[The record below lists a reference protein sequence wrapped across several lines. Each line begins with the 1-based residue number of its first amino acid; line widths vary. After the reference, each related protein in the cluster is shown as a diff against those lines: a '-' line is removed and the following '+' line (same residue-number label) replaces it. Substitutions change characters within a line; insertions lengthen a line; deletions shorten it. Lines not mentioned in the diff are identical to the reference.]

1 MKRIVTLILSVLI
14 FAALMA
20 SCDTDPAPVKRTGAP
35 STVRVIGAATTAVPA
50 TAKPTLGSTA
60 APTTHSAPAS
70 TVAPGPSSQVPVS
83 SQVPAD
89 SSAAPVTKKPANTGE
104 KPAPIALSLDV
115 KGVRSENGAL
125 SVTVDVYLDSYGL
138 TTSHPKSG
146 SVTFNGQTRSFVV
159 DPIDIDDG
167 PRISCLIASETFE
180 LTAAPSG
187 EVEVSAEWKF
197 AGTYSGAPV
206 DVLTVT
212 DTVDLGN

>member
-35 STVRVIGAATTAVPA
+35 STVRVIGAATTAAPA

-70 TVAPGPSSQVPVS
+70 TAAPASSSQA
-83 SQVPAD
+83 PAD
-89 SSAAPVTKKPANTGE
+89 SSAAPVTKKPANTGG

-212 DTVDLGN
+212 ETVDLGN